1 VNNMSLEEEKEE
13 FDPVEYL
20 KSLDLEHFIN
30 CKNTNDILIENHQVE
45 YESFIKTKI
54 EELYKKYNTAFRD
67 IKLFGKDWDNEQ
79 AESFSHLVYNFISV
93 KYDLN
98 IFYENPYLAIDL
110 IKFKE

>member
-1 VNNMSLEEEKEE
+1 MSLEEEKEE
-13 FDPVEYL
+13 FDPVEHL
-20 KSLDLEHFIN
+20 KSLDLKHFTN

-54 EELYKKYNTAFRD
+54 EALYKKYNTAFRD

-79 AESFSHLVYNFISV
+79 AESLSHLVYNFISV